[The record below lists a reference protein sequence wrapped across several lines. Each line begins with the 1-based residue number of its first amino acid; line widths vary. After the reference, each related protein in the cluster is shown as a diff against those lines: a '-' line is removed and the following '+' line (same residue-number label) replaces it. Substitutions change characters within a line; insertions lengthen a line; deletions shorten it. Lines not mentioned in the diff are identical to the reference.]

1 MDRRKFL
8 TMLGIAGAAAAI
20 PWKFNTKNF
29 RFEGGRVFPFAQSP
43 TNLTKFVDTLPGVG
57 PGAANSVGQ
66 YIPVATATSA
76 NFKGKRTDIY
86 RLTVAQFTRQVHPL
100 LPATNFY
107 GYADN
112 STPGVQRYLG
122 PAIVANRDKPAL
134 VYVTNALPN
143 LQLATGNPLL
153 PVDLTLPAN
162 ELPGGTVQTNADVP
176 FNRIATHLHGGF
188 TPWIS
193 DGTPFQWFDPAGLT
207 GRSFMNVPNSNPALG
222 TASYY
227 YTNAQSARLMW
238 YHDHAMGITR
248 TNAYAGIAAPYILL
262 DSFEIDL
269 VTEGILPDLVG
280 IPLVIQDKTF
290 VDPATIGVTDPT
302 WAWGTGGAVLGDLW
316 YPHLY
321 ETAQTGGTGFPPAC
335 APDPSGRIDYG
346 PCMVPPA
353 VLPDQATGPIAAF
366 YTLPNASA
374 IPEFFADTPLING
387 AAYPVLNL
395 TDKRYRFRILN
406 GSQARFYHLNL
417 YAESSTPGEVDT
429 NTPGPP
435 MIQFGTE
442 GGFLPGLALHANGLP
457 IPLDLVN
464 DPSGNTAK
472 PQGPFNLL
480 LAPAERADVI
490 IDFKFLAG
498 QSFILYNDAPAPFPG
513 GDPRNDYYSGDLDFT
528 APGANPYGLSGGA
541 PPTVAG
547 FGPNTRTL
555 MKIVVAPGPQD
566 AVPTATIMNQLNAK
580 LQTAFLTDEQPRL
593 LYRDKKDPSK
603 PGPVPVD
610 PSIFTKNTV
619 VRNLT
624 LNEDFDEYGR
634 LIQKIGT
641 TTQNGTNNQGLP
653 TWGRAYMDASTEN
666 PNKNAVEVWNIYNL
680 TGDAHPIHFH
690 LVNVQVIQRAQYAF
704 VDGVPVFSVL
714 PGTERPPDDNEMGWK
729 ETVRMNGT
737 NESGTRGEVITVV
750 MKFTLPT
757 VPFKVPSSPRFA
769 GVFPPKKIAHEYV
782 YHCHI
787 LEHEEHDMM
796 RPLVVVA

>member
-20 PWKFNTKNF
+20 PWRFNTKNL

-43 TNLTKFVDTLPGVG
+43 TTLTKFVDTLPGVG

-66 YIPVATATSA
+66 YIPVATATA
-76 NFKGKRTDIY
+76 ARFLRKQTDVY
-86 RLTVAQFTRQVHPL
+86 HLTVAQFTRQVHPL

-112 STPGVQRYLG
+112 STPGAQRYLG

-134 VYVTNALPN
+134 VYVTNNLP
-143 LQLATGNPLL
+143 LTQAGTSNPLF
-153 PVDLTLPAN
+153 PIDLTLDA
-162 ELPGGTVQTNADVP
+162 GTGVTNADVP

-193 DGTPFQWFDPAGLT
+193 DGNPFQWYDPLGAKDSSNCLIPVPGAVPPAGT
-207 GRSFMNVPNSNPALG
+207 Q
-222 TASYY
+222 TYY

-238 YHDHAMGITR
+238 YHDHAMGVTR
-248 TNAYAGIAAPYILL
+248 SNAYAGIAAPYILL
-262 DSFEIDL
+262 DGFEIGL
-269 VTEGILPDLVG
+269 VNQGILPDLVG

-316 YPHLY
+316 YPHVY
-321 ETAQTGGTGFPPAC
+321 EKNSLPNGV
-335 APDPSGRIDYG
+335 GRWDYG
-346 PCMVPPA
+346 PDVVPPA
-353 VLPDQATGPIAAF
+353 VIGHPV
-366 YTLPNASA
+366 LPNASSV
-374 IPEFFADTPLING
+374 PEFFADTPLING
-387 AAYPVLNL
+387 AAYPLLNV

-406 GSQARFYHLNL
+406 GSQARFFHLNL
-417 YAESSTPGEVDT
+417 YAETAPGSGEA
-429 NTPGPP
+429 NTSVPGPP
-435 MIQFGTE
+435 LIQFGTE

-472 PQGPFNLL
+472 LQGPFNLL
-480 LAPAERADVI
+480 LGPAERADVI

-513 GDPRNDYYSGDLDFT
+513 GDPRNDYYTGDPDFT

-555 MKIVVAPGPQD
+555 MRIVVAAGPQD

-580 LQTAFLTDEQPRL
+580 LQTAFLNNEQPQL
-593 LYRDKKDPSK
+593 LYHDKKDPSQ

-610 PSIFTKNTV
+610 PSLFPKNTV
-619 VRNLT
+619 IRNLT
-624 LNEDFDEYGR
+624 LNEDFDDYGR
-634 LIQKIGT
+634 LIQTMGT

-653 TWGRAYMDASTEN
+653 TWGRAYIDASTEN

-680 TGDAHPIHFH
+680 TGDTHPIHFH
-690 LVNVQVIQRAQYAF
+690 LVNVQIIQRAQYAF
-704 VDGVPVFSVL
+704 NAGVPVFSIL
-714 PGTERPPDDNEMGWK
+714 PGTERPPDDNELGWK
-729 ETVRMNGT
+729 ETVRMNGV
-737 NESGTRGEVITVV
+737 NAAGTRGEVITVM

-757 VPFKVPSSPRFA
+757 VPFKVPSSPRFT

-796 RPLVVVA
+796 RPLVVLA